1 MGSGVY
7 PRLARG
13 HPDLRRLRA
22 LRRDRAARDAA
33 GVLVAEGLHL
43 AAEAL
48 AADAAIE
55 RALVAPSLEEQ
66 AEGRALLSALR
77 ARAVPVFAV
86 DEAVMEGLQDA
97 RTPQPVLL
105 VVRRGEVALPHAVPG
120 LPGVALVAVAAGI
133 QDPGNLGAILRSAD
147 AAGATGFVALGS
159 GADLFHPRAVRASM
173 GAVFRLPCAQ
183 EAEAGPLLSRLEA
196 LGIAALAAQPEAE
209 LLYDLCDL
217 RVPVALFFG
226 GEGAG
231 LPGELTRR
239 LSVAVKIPMRP
250 GVDSLSVGAAAAV
263 LLFEAA
269 RQRRS

>member
-7 PRLARG
+7 TRLGRG

-22 LRRDRAARDAA
+22 LRRDRTARDAA
-33 GVLVAEGLHL
+33 GVLVAEGIHL

-48 AADAAIE
+48 AAGAPVE
-55 RALVAPSLEEQ
+55 RALVAPSLQEGE
-66 AEGRALLSALR
+66 EGRALLEALR
-77 ARAVPVFAV
+77 SHGIPVFEV
-86 DEAVMEGLQDA
+86 DDAVMEGLQDA

-105 VVRRGEVALPHAVPG
+105 LVRRGEASLAQAVPG

-147 AAGATGFVALGS
+147 AAGATGCVALGA
-159 GADLFHPRAVRASM
+159 GADLFHPRTVRASM
-173 GAVFRLPCAQ
+173 GAIFRLPCAQ
-183 EAEAGPLLSRLEA
+183 ENDVAPLLARLRT
-196 LGIAALAAQPEAE
+196 LGIGTLAAHPGAE

-217 RVPVALFFG
+217 RVPTALFFG

-231 LPGELTRR
+231 LPPD
-239 LSVAVKIPMRP
+239 LSRQLDVAVKIPMRP
-250 GVDSLSVGAAAAV
+250 GVESLSVAAAAAV

-269 RQRRS
+269 RQRRV